1 MGSFMRFAIAFL
13 LLAGVI
19 GGGTL
24 GYYLIEGNQADGEP
38 WTITDSLYMTVITI
52 TTVGY
57 GEVHRLSEAGRQF
70 TIVLLFC
77 SMLTAGYSVTTVIAF
92 IFEGQIL
99 QLMRGRRMERKIS
112 KMRNHYIICGCG
124 VVGKEVALEFQRE
137 GVPFLIIE
145 RNPDAS
151 ELARDES
158 VVFLQGYAEDDET
171 LLEAGIE
178 HAKGLVAAL
187 RQDEANVFVVLTA
200 RQLNPKLMI
209 VARAAEER
217 TVGKLERAGA
227 NRVISPYQI
236 AGRRIASVVLRPSV
250 VNFLDVAM
258 EQRDMSMRM
267 EEVHIAQNS
276 PMVGKAL
283 RESGIGKQT
292 GAIII
297 GIHGPSGRTRVDDS
311 ETKSLSAVVLQEGD
325 ILISMGNEEQI
336 KSLKDFAEGRVH

>member
-1 MGSFMRFAIAFL
+1 
-13 LLAGVI
+13 
-19 GGGTL
+19 L
-24 GYYLIEGNQADGEP
+24 GYYLIESEQPGGEP

-57 GEVHRLSEAGRQF
+57 GEVHKLSLAGRQF

-77 SMLTAGYSVTTVIAF
+77 SMLTAGYSVTTLITF

-112 KMRNHYIICGCG
+112 QMRDHYIICGCG

-145 RNPDAS
+145 RNPEES

-158 VVFLQGYAEDDET
+158 IVFLQGDAEDDET
-171 LLEAGIE
+171 LIEAGIE
-178 HAKGLVAAL
+178 RAKGLIAAL
-187 RQDEANVFVVLTA
+187 RQDEINVFVVLAA
-200 RQLNPKLMI
+200 RQLNPNLMI

-236 AGRRIASVVLRPSV
+236 AGRRMASVVLRPSV

-258 EQRDMSMRM
+258 EQRNMSMRM
-267 EEVHIAQNS
+267 EEVRITRESAR
-276 PMVGKAL
+276 VGKAL
-283 RESGIGKQT
+283 RDSGLGKQT

-297 GIHGPSGRTRVDDS
+297 GIHGPDGHTRVDDS
-311 ETKSLSAVVLQEGD
+311 ETKSLSSVVFQEGD

-336 KSLKDFAEGRVH
+336 KSLKDFAEGKTS

>member
-1 MGSFMRFAIAFL
+1 
-13 LLAGVI
+13 
-19 GGGTL
+19 L
-24 GYYLIEGNQADGEP
+24 GYYLIESEQPGGEP
-38 WTITDSLYMTVITI
+38 WTITDSLYMTVIT
-52 TTVGY
+52 TVGY
-57 GEVHRLSEAGRQF
+57 GEVHKLSLAGRQF

-77 SMLTAGYSVTTVIAF
+77 SMLTAGYSVTTLITF

-112 KMRNHYIICGCG
+112 QMRDHYIICGCG

-145 RNPDAS
+145 RNPEES

-158 VVFLQGYAEDDET
+158 IVFLQGDAEDDET
-171 LLEAGIE
+171 LIEAGIE
-178 HAKGLVAAL
+178 RAKGLIVAL
-187 RQDEANVFVVLTA
+187 RQDEINVFVVLAA
-200 RQLNPKLMI
+200 RQLNPNLMI

-236 AGRRIASVVLRPSV
+236 AGRRMASVVLRPSV

-258 EQRDMSMRM
+258 EQRNMSMRM
-267 EEVHIAQNS
+267 EEVRITRESAR
-276 PMVGKAL
+276 VGKAL
-283 RESGIGKQT
+283 RDSGLGKQT

-297 GIHGPSGRTRVDDS
+297 GIHGPDGHTRVDDS
-311 ETKSLSAVVLQEGD
+311 ETKSLSSVVFQEGD

-336 KSLKDFAEGRVH
+336 KSLKDFAEGKTS